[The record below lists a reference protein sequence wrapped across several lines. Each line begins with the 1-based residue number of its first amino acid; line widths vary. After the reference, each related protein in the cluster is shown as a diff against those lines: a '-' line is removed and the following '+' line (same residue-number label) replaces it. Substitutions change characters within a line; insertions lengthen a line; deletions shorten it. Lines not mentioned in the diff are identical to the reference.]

1 MTAGVFPLLAF
12 DNIAQTIAPDVFTK
26 GSADYFINE
35 GITKIESMM
44 MPDNYFAY
52 WPGGNYTNFW
62 GSIFAAHFLVEARKA
77 GYQVSDRVYQ
87 MMLESLKQEAK
98 RQVRGRH
105 QLERIAYA
113 VYVLAAAGESEK
125 STMLY
130 LKNNRLD
137 ALSDYSEFQ
146 LAGAFALSGDVDTA
160 VSMLPIN
167 VSPTVAEK
175 RETGGNFNSP
185 VRAQAIMLD
194 VLAEVHPDH
203 PSVSSLVKSLTDAA
217 SGKGRW
223 QTTQENAFAFLALGK
238 ILEQELD
245 AQYTGTI
252 TMDGERYA
260 EFEPTDERYAS
271 KEWGGKRVQLSL
283 EGTGNSYYQWRSF
296 GVETGT
302 SIEEFDRE
310 LQVRRRYL
318 SESGEP
324 IEGSIFKHGDM
335 IVAEI
340 SVKALTANLENV
352 VVVDMLPAGF
362 EIENPRLESR
372 AGIPWL
378 PNKRFKPDY
387 VDIRDDRLI
396 FFGKFPRRKGQK
408 FYYALRAVT
417 QGEFTLPPVTA
428 EAMYDPSK
436 SSVASGG
443 SIKIAQ

>member
-1 MTAGVFPLLAF
+1 M
-12 DNIAQTIAPDVFTK
+12 I
-26 GSADYFINE
+26 
-35 GITKIESMM
+35 

-52 WPGGNYTNFW
+52 WPGGNYANHW
-62 GSIFAAHFLVEARKA
+62 SSIFAAHFLVEARKS
-77 GYQVSDRVYQ
+77 GYQVSDRIYQ
-87 MMLESLKQEAK
+87 MMLESLEREAK
-98 RQVRGRH
+98 REARDRH

-113 VYVLAAAGESEK
+113 VYVLAAAGQPEK

-130 LKNNRLD
+130 MKNNRLED
-137 ALSDYSEFQ
+137 LSDYSEFQ
-146 LAGAFALSGDVDTA
+146 LAGAFALSGDLNTA
-160 VSMLPIN
+160 VSMFPRNI
-167 VSPTVAEK
+167 SPTGDEM
-175 RETGGNFNSP
+175 RESGGNFNSP

-203 PSVSSLVKSLTDAA
+203 PSVSRLVKSLTDAA

-238 ILEQELD
+238 ILKQDVD
-245 AQYTGTI
+245 AEYTGTI
-252 TMDGERYA
+252 AIDGDHYA
-260 EFEPTDERYAS
+260 EFEPTDQRYSS
-271 KEWGGKRVQLSL
+271 KEWGGKRMQLSL

-296 GVETGT
+296 GVETGA
-302 SIEEFDRE
+302 SVEEFDRE

-318 SESGEP
+318 SEDGEP
-324 IEGSIFKHGDM
+324 IEGDIFKHGNM
-335 IVAEI
+335 VVAEI

-372 AGIPWL
+372 AGISWL
-378 PNKRFKPDY
+378 PRKRFKPDY

-396 FFGKFPRRKGQK
+396 FFGKFPRRKEQK

-417 QGEFTLPPVTA
+417 QGEFILPPVTG
-428 EAMYDPSK
+428 EAMYDSSK

-443 SIKIAQ
+443 RVSVVP

>member
-1 MTAGVFPLLAF
+1 
-12 DNIAQTIAPDVFTK
+12 
-26 GSADYFINE
+26 
-35 GITKIESMM
+35 

-52 WPGGNYTNFW
+52 WPGGSYTNHW
-62 GSIFAAHFLVEARKA
+62 SSIFAAHFLVEARKA
-77 GYQVSDRVYQ
+77 GYQVSDRIYA
-87 MMLESLKQEAK
+87 MMLEALKREAK
-98 RQVRGRH
+98 REARDRYQI
-105 QLERIAYA
+105 ERIAYA
-113 VYVLAAAGESEK
+113 VYVLAAAGQPEK

-137 ALSDYSEFQ
+137 NLGDYSEFQ
-146 LAGAFALSGDVDTA
+146 LAGAFALSGDIDA
-160 VSMLPIN
+160 ALAMLPRNI
-167 VSPTVAEK
+167 SPVTDEV
-175 RETGGNFNSP
+175 RESGGNFNSP

-203 PSVSSLVKSLTDAA
+203 PSVSRLVKNLTDAA

-238 ILEQELD
+238 ILKQEMD

-252 TMDGERYA
+252 TVDGEHLA
-260 EFEPTDERYAS
+260 EFGQTDRQYTS
-271 KEWGGKRVQLSL
+271 KEWGGKRVRLSL
-283 EGTGNSYYQWRSF
+283 EGTGNSYYQWRSI
-296 GVETGT
+296 GVETGS
-302 SIEEFDRE
+302 SIEEFDQE

-318 SESGEP
+318 SEDGEP
-324 IEGSIFKHGDM
+324 IEEGVFKHGDM
-335 IVAEI
+335 VVAEI

-372 AGIPWL
+372 AGIAWL
-378 PNKRFKPDY
+378 SKKRFKPDY

-396 FFGKFPRRKGQK
+396 FFGKFPRRKEQK

-417 QGEFTLPPVTA
+417 QGEFVLPPVTA

-443 SIKIAQ
+443 RISVVP

>member
-1 MTAGVFPLLAF
+1 
-12 DNIAQTIAPDVFTK
+12 
-26 GSADYFINE
+26 
-35 GITKIESMM
+35 

-52 WPGGNYTNFW
+52 WPGGSYTNYW
-62 GSIFAAHFLVEARKA
+62 SSIFAAHFLVEARKA
-77 GYQVSDRVYQ
+77 GYQVSDRIYQ
-87 MMLESLKQEAK
+87 MMLEALKREAK
-98 RQVRGRH
+98 REARDRYQI
-105 QLERIAYA
+105 ERIAYA
-113 VYVLAAAGESEK
+113 VYVLAAAGQPER

-137 ALSDYSEFQ
+137 NLGDYSEFQ
-146 LAGAFALSGDVDTA
+146 LAGAFALSGDIDA
-160 VSMLPIN
+160 ALAMLPRNI
-167 VSPTVAEK
+167 SPMGDEE
-175 RETGGNFNSP
+175 RESGGNFNSP

-203 PSVSSLVKSLTDAA
+203 PSVSRLVKNLTDAA

-238 ILEQELD
+238 ILKQDMD

-252 TMDGERYA
+252 AIDGEPFA
-260 EFEPTDERYAS
+260 EFGQTDQQYTS
-271 KEWGGKRVQLSL
+271 QEWGGKRVRLSL
-283 EGTGNSYYQWRSF
+283 EGTGNSYYQWKSI
-296 GVETGT
+296 GVETGS
-302 SIEEFDRE
+302 SIGEFDQE

-318 SESGEP
+318 SEDGEP
-324 IEGSIFKHGDM
+324 IEEGVFKHGDM
-335 IVAEI
+335 VVAEI

-372 AGIPWL
+372 AGIAWL
-378 PNKRFKPDY
+378 SKKRFKPDY

-396 FFGKFPRRKGQK
+396 FFGKFPRRKEQK

-417 QGEFTLPPVTA
+417 QGEFVLPPVTA

-436 SSVASGG
+436 SSVASSGRI
-443 SIKIAQ
+443 SVVP

>member
-1 MTAGVFPLLAF
+1 
-12 DNIAQTIAPDVFTK
+12 
-26 GSADYFINE
+26 
-35 GITKIESMM
+35 MM
-44 MPDNYFAY
+44 MPDSYFAY
-52 WPGGNYTNFW
+52 WPSGNFANYW
-62 GSIFAAHFLVEARKA
+62 SSIFAAHFLVEARKA
-77 GYQVSDRVYQ
+77 GYQVSDRIYQ
-87 MMLESLKQEAK
+87 MMLESLKREAK
-98 RQVRGRH
+98 REARGRH

-113 VYVLAAAGESEK
+113 AYVLAAASQPER

-130 LKNNRLD
+130 LKNNRLTE
-137 ALSDYSEFQ
+137 LSDYSEFQ
-146 LAGAFALSGDVDTA
+146 LAGAFALSGDLDTA
-160 VSMLPIN
+160 VSMLPRNI
-167 VSPTVAEK
+167 SPTEGEV
-175 RETGGNFNSP
+175 RESGGNFNSP

-194 VLAEVHPDH
+194 VLAEVYPDH
-203 PSVSSLVKSLTDAA
+203 PSVARLVKNLTDAA
-217 SGKGRW
+217 SSNGRW

-238 ILEQELD
+238 ILEQEID
-245 AQYTGTI
+245 AQYTGTVTI
-252 TMDGERYA
+252 NGERFA
-260 EFEPTDERYAS
+260 EFEPADHQYSS
-271 KEWGGKRVQLSL
+271 KKWGGKRVRLSL

-296 GVETGT
+296 GVKTGS

-318 SESGEP
+318 SEDGKP
-324 IEGSIFKHGDM
+324 IEDGVFNHGDM

-372 AGIPWL
+372 AGISWL
-378 PNKRFKPDY
+378 PKKRFKPDY

-396 FFGKFPRRKGQK
+396 FFGKFPRRKEQR

-417 QGEFTLPPVTA
+417 QGEFILPPVTA

-443 SIKIAQ
+443 RISVVP

>member
-1 MTAGVFPLLAF
+1 LLAF
-12 DNIAQTIAPDVFTK
+12 DNIAQIINPDLFPT
-26 GSADYFINE
+26 GSADYFISE
-35 GITKIESMM
+35 GIARLESMM

-52 WPGGNYTNFW
+52 WPGGSYTNYW

-77 GYQVSDRVYQ
+77 GYQVSDRIYQ
-87 MMLESLKQEAK
+87 MMLEALKREAK
-98 RQVRGRH
+98 REARGRH
-105 QLERIAYA
+105 QIERIAYA

-137 ALSDYSEFQ
+137 DLSDYSEFQ
-146 LAGAFALSGDVDTA
+146 LAGAFALSGDLDTA
-160 VSMLPIN
+160 LSMLPRN
-167 VSPTVAEK
+167 VSPTGGEA
-175 RETGGNFNSP
+175 RESGGNFNSP
-185 VRAQAIMLD
+185 VRAQAIMLN
-194 VLAEVHPDH
+194 VLAEVYPDH
-203 PSVSSLVKSLTDAA
+203 PSVARLVKSLTDAA

-238 ILEQELD
+238 ILQQDID

-252 TMDGERYA
+252 TIDEEHLA
-260 EFEPTDERYAS
+260 KFEPTDQQYTSRD
-271 KEWGGKRVQLSL
+271 WGGKRVRLSL
-283 EGTGNSYYQWRSF
+283 DGTGNSYYYWRSF
-296 GVETGT
+296 GVETGSST
-302 SIEEFDRE
+302 EEFDRE

-318 SESGEP
+318 AEDGEP
-324 IEGSIFKHGDM
+324 IEDGVFKHGDM

-372 AGIPWL
+372 AGISWL
-378 PNKRFKPDY
+378 SKKRFKPDY
-387 VDIRDDRLI
+387 IDIRDDRLI
-396 FFGKFPRRKGQK
+396 FFGKFQRRKEQK

-417 QGEFTLPPVTA
+417 QGEFKLPPVAA

-436 SSVASGG
+436 SSVASSGQI
-443 SIKIAQ
+443 SVVP

>member
-1 MTAGVFPLLAF
+1 
-12 DNIAQTIAPDVFTK
+12 
-26 GSADYFINE
+26 
-35 GITKIESMM
+35 MM

-52 WPGGNYTNFW
+52 WPGGNYTNHW
-62 GSIFAAHFLVEARKA
+62 SSIFAAHFLVEARKA
-77 GYQVSDRVYQ
+77 GYQVSERIYE
-87 MMLESLKQEAK
+87 MMLEALKREAK
-98 RQVRGRH
+98 REASNRH

-113 VYVLAAAGESEK
+113 VYVLAAAGQPEK

-130 LKNNRLD
+130 MKNSRLED
-137 ALSDYSEFQ
+137 LSDYSEFQ
-146 LAGAFALSGDVDTA
+146 LAGAFALSGDLNTA
-160 VSMLPIN
+160 VSMFPRNIE
-167 VSPTVAEK
+167 TAEGEM
-175 RETGGNFNSP
+175 RESGGNFNSP

-203 PSVSSLVKSLTDAA
+203 SSVSRLVKSLTDAA

-223 QTTQENAFAFLALGK
+223 QTTQENAFAFLAIGK
-238 ILEQELD
+238 ILKQDID

-252 TMDGERYA
+252 TIDGAHFA
-260 EFEPTDERYAS
+260 EFEPTDQRYSS

-283 EGTGNSYYQWRSF
+283 DGTGNSYYQWRSF

-318 SESGEP
+318 SEDGEP
-324 IEGSIFKHGDM
+324 IEDSVFKHGDM
-335 IVAEI
+335 VVAEI
-340 SVKALTANLENV
+340 SVKALTADLENV

-378 PNKRFKPDY
+378 SKKRFKPDY
-387 VDIRDDRLI
+387 TDIRDDRLI
-396 FFGKFPRRKGQK
+396 FFGKFPRRKEQK

-417 QGEFTLPPVTA
+417 QGEFILPPVTA

-443 SIKIAQ
+443 SIKIVQ

>member
-1 MTAGVFPLLAF
+1 
-12 DNIAQTIAPDVFTK
+12 
-26 GSADYFINE
+26 
-35 GITKIESMM
+35 

-52 WPGGNYTNFW
+52 WPGGNYTNYW
-62 GSIFAAHFLVEARKA
+62 SSIFVAHFLVEARKA
-77 GYQVSDRVYQ
+77 GYQVSDRIYQ
-87 MMLESLKQEAK
+87 MMLDALKREAK
-98 RQVRGRH
+98 REALDRYRI
-105 QLERIAYA
+105 ERIAYA
-113 VYVLAAAGESEK
+113 VYVLAAAGQPEK

-137 ALSDYSEFQ
+137 HLSDYSEFQ
-146 LAGAFALSGDVDTA
+146 LAGAFALSGDIDA
-160 VSMLPIN
+160 ALAMLPRNI
-167 VSPTVAEK
+167 SPASDEA
-175 RETGGNFNSP
+175 RESGGNFNSP

-203 PSVSSLVKSLTDAA
+203 PSVSRLVKNLTDAA

-238 ILEQELD
+238 ILKQDMD

-252 TMDGERYA
+252 AIDGEPFA
-260 EFEPTDERYAS
+260 EFGQSDMRYAS
-271 KEWGGKRVQLSL
+271 REWGGKRVRLSL
-283 EGTGNSYYQWRSF
+283 EGTGNSYYQWRSI
-296 GVETGT
+296 GVEIGS
-302 SIEEFDRE
+302 SIGEFDQE

-318 SESGEP
+318 SEEGEP
-324 IEGSIFKHGDM
+324 IEEGVFKHGDM
-335 IVAEI
+335 VVAEI

-372 AGIPWL
+372 AGIAWL
-378 PNKRFKPDY
+378 SKKRFKPDY

-396 FFGKFPRRKGQK
+396 FFGKFPRRKEQK

-417 QGEFTLPPVTA
+417 QGEFVLPPVTA

-436 SSVASGG
+436 SSVASSGRI
-443 SIKIAQ
+443 SVVP

>member
-1 MTAGVFPLLAF
+1 
-12 DNIAQTIAPDVFTK
+12 
-26 GSADYFINE
+26 
-35 GITKIESMM
+35 MM

-52 WPGGNYTNFW
+52 WPGGNYANYW
-62 GSIFAAHFLVEARKA
+62 SSIFAAHFLVEARKA
-77 GYQVSDRVYQ
+77 GYQVSDRIYQ
-87 MMLESLKQEAK
+87 MMLEALKREAK
-98 RQVRGRH
+98 HGARGRNE
-105 QLERIAYA
+105 LERIAYA
-113 VYVLAAAGESEK
+113 VYVLAAAGQPEK

-130 LKNNRLD
+130 LKNNRLED
-137 ALSDYSEFQ
+137 LSDYSEFQ
-146 LAGAFALSGDVDTA
+146 LAGAFALSGDLDTA
-160 VSMLPIN
+160 VSMLPRNI
-167 VSPTVAEK
+167 SPTSDEM
-175 RETGGNFNSP
+175 RESGGNFNSP

-203 PSVSSLVKSLTDAA
+203 PTVSQLVKSLTDAA

-238 ILEQELD
+238 ILKQD
-245 AQYTGTI
+245 IGAQYTGTI
-252 TMDGERYA
+252 TIDGEHLA
-260 EFEPTDERYAS
+260 EFGPTDQQYTS
-271 KEWGGKRVQLSL
+271 KEWGGKRVRLSL

-296 GVETGT
+296 GVETGS

-310 LQVRRRYL
+310 MQVRRRYM
-318 SESGEP
+318 SEAGEP
-324 IEGSIFKHGDM
+324 IENGVFKHGDM
-335 IVAEI
+335 VVAEI

-372 AGIPWL
+372 AGISWL
-378 PNKRFKPDY
+378 SSKRFKPDY

-396 FFGKFPRRKGQK
+396 FFGKFPRRKEQK

-417 QGEFTLPPVTA
+417 QGEFILPSVTA

-443 SIKIAQ
+443 RISVAP